1 MGAGPVRS
9 IVVAIVVVVAGV
21 GCSDG
26 DPKPTVAEVPT
37 TTNPALAADLE
48 PTPAPLSAEQI
59 VVGLETAV
67 GAADFC
73 ALLRA
78 IDTAEPDPDDRDGAT
93 DVYRSLAAATR
104 SARPFVP
111 KELRTPWE
119 DVVVGTDEA
128 ATAIEDHDG
137 DVSDPELDAALT
149 STAMVEALESVERY
163 QITSCPPPVPG
174 G

>member
-1 MGAGPVRS
+1 
-9 IVVAIVVVVAGV
+9 
-21 GCSDG
+21 
-26 DPKPTVAEVPT
+26 
-37 TTNPALAADLE
+37 
-48 PTPAPLSAEQI
+48 
-59 VVGLETAV
+59 
-67 GAADFC
+67 
-73 ALLRA
+73 
-78 IDTAEPDPDDRDGAT
+78 
-93 DVYRSLAAATR
+93 VYRALAAATR

-163 QITSCPPPVPG
+163 QITSCPPPVAG